1 MHPSHHDLPPFVA
14 IDFETANE
22 APSSACAVGVVRVE
36 GGLVVALEHR
46 LVRPDTRD
54 FRLEFVHGITFERVA
69 SAPVFGE
76 VWRDLAPV
84 LAGAAFIAAHNA
96 SFDRGVLSACCAAAG
111 IAPPALPFVC
121 TVRLVRE
128 VLRLPR
134 AKLSLVCEGLKIPLV
149 HHDAGSDAQ
158 ACAQLVLEAARAGWT
173 PDLGGSSPPLHD
185 RQACEVAKAAVR

>member
-1 MHPSHHDLPPFVA
+1 MHAGHRLLPPFVA

-22 APSSACAVGVVRVE
+22 SPSSACAVGVVRVE
-36 GGLVVALEHR
+36 GGLVVATEHR

-69 SAPVFGE
+69 SAPVFGD

-96 SFDRGVLSACCAAAG
+96 SFDRGVLSACCAVAG
-111 IAPPALPFVC
+111 IAPPELPFVC

-134 AKLSLVCEGLKIPLV
+134 AKLSLVCEGLGIPLV
-149 HHDAGSDAQ
+149 HHDAGSDAL
-158 ACAQLVLEAARAGWT
+158 ACARLVLEAARAGWT
-173 PDLGGSSPPLHD
+173 PELVDGSTPSHD
-185 RQACEVAKAAVR
+185 RQACDVARTAAR